1 MAVFNNGNQPSKEH
15 SNTTIITE
23 GSSIKGEMELTCS
36 LYIDGNF
43 EGSIHSSSTITV
55 GRNGKINGEVHAK
68 KLIIQGLI
76 EGSAEA
82 DRIEIHADG
91 KMSGKVTSSEL
102 VIEAQA
108 IFEGESHF
116 KARPAIANK
125 KASSQVS
132 SPKKK
137 VEELPEKASAEKVST
152 EKSSK
157 EKTA

>member
-43 EGSIHSSSTITV
+43 EGSIHSSSSITV
-55 GRNGKINGEVHAK
+55 GRNGKINGDVHAK
-68 KLIIQGLI
+68 KLIIQGFV

-116 KARPAIANK
+116 KERATMDTK
-125 KASSQVS
+125 KIS
-132 SPKKK
+132 KKK
-137 VEELPEKASAEKVST
+137 VVELPPVEDI
-152 EKSSK
+152 
-157 EKTA
+157 KTA